1 MKKLALGIL
10 CLLGLNPI
18 VNSQLENLGPLINS
32 SYSDFSPYITP
43 DGSKMFFIRSNHP
56 QNTLVGE
63 TQDVWWVRLKDDSV
77 VTEAKHLGFPFN
89 TIEYNSIEFQS
100 ADGNLRIIKGVYDKF
115 GQYKKKGYSYTTLTP
130 EGWSDPIAM
139 NIKKYDK
146 MAKGRYVHFCMA
158 PSGNV
163 IILSFS
169 EVKRSE
175 TTELYVCKRITD
187 KKWTKPIK
195 MNGTVEGDYAPFI
208 AADNKTMYFTSDGRG
223 GSGSNDIF
231 VSKRLDDTWMNWSKP
246 ENLGTGINTPNFD
259 AYFSVSPTGR
269 YAFIVNSSSGSSDV
283 YRIPLFSKD
292 TTKQAVI
299 VEAAKPD
306 PVIIVEGVVK
316 DAETNQPLGATLE
329 YINLGNN
336 NTEGVARS
344 SVIDGT
350 YKVVLPYGSNYSI
363 GAKLQGY
370 YSENV
375 NLDLSTVGEFAVI
388 KKDILLRPIK
398 AEAVIRLNNIF
409 FETAKATLL
418 PTSQNE
424 LDRLV
429 AILNDNPGMIIEIRG
444 HTDNQGGT
452 ALNQTLSE
460 NRAKSVVDY
469 LVSKGID
476 AKRLTSKGFGETAPA
491 TTNDTAEGRAV
502 NRRVEFKIISVK

>member
-1 MKKLALGIL
+1 MKKIFFGLL
-10 CLLGLNPI
+10 CLIGLNPL
-18 VNSQLENLGPLINS
+18 VNAQLENLGPLINS
-32 SYSDFSPYITP
+32 TYSDFSPYITP

-56 QNTLVGE
+56 NNTLVGE
-63 TQDVWWVRLKDDSV
+63 TQDVWWVRLENDSV
-77 VTEAKHLGFPFN
+77 TTEAKHLGFPFN
-89 TIEYNSIEFQS
+89 TITYNSIEFQS

-115 GQYKKKGYSYTTLTP
+115 GQFKKSGYSFTTLTE
-130 EGWSDPIAM
+130 EGWSDPTPM

-163 IILSFS
+163 VILSFS
-169 EVKRSE
+169 ERKGSE
-175 TTELYVCKRITD
+175 TTELYVSKRITD
-187 KKWTKPIK
+187 KKWTQPVK
-195 MNGTVEGDYAPFI
+195 MTGTVEGDYAPFI

-223 GSGSNDIF
+223 GFGSNDIF

-246 ENLGTGINTPNFD
+246 ENLGAGINTDKFD

-269 YAFIVNSSSGSSDV
+269 YAFIVNSSTGNTDV
-283 YRIPLFSKD
+283 YRIPLFVKD
-292 TTKQAVI
+292 EKKETVI

-306 PVIIVEGVVK
+306 PVIIVEGTVL
-316 DAETNQPLGATLE
+316 DAETNKPLGALLD
-329 YINLGNN
+329 YINLGTNN
-336 NTEGVARS
+336 PEGVGRS
-344 SVIDGT
+344 SVIDGK

-418 PTSQNE
+418 PTSTNE

-429 AILNDNPGMIIEIRG
+429 SILNDNPSMVIEIRG

-452 ALNQTLSE
+452 DLNQTLSE

-476 AKRLTSKGFGETAPA
+476 AKRLTSKGFGEKAPTA
-491 TTNDTAEGRAV
+491 TNDTVEGRAI
-502 NRRVEFKIISVK
+502 NRRVEFKIISIK